1 VSVPGICI
9 FDISRQDDCVFAQ
22 AKGVTV
28 WEVIL
33 SSDSR
38 LPLGAPLPDWTRC
51 PSPQPITIDGRYCR
65 IEPLNVERHVD
76 DLVAAFR
83 TTDESSWVY
92 LFIGPFED
100 DAGILSWLT
109 ESANS
114 KDYIYSA
121 IIDRASGRAA
131 GLCAYMRPDPAN
143 GVLEIGSIHYSDAL
157 KRTPATTEAM
167 YLLMRHVFE
176 DLGYRRYEW
185 KCNSFN
191 APSRR
196 TALRLGFRFEGIF
209 RNHMVVKG
217 HNRDTAWFSILD
229 NEWPVLKS
237 AYEKW
242 LAPENFDREGRQRMP
257 LADMIAVARG

>member
-1 VSVPGICI
+1 M
-9 FDISRQDDCVFAQ
+9 
-22 AKGVTV
+22 
-28 WEVIL
+28 L

-38 LPLGAPLPDWTRC
+38 LPLGASLPDWTPC
-51 PSPQPITIDGRYCR
+51 ASPQPVTIEGRTCR
-65 IEPLNVERHVD
+65 IEPLNIARHGD

-83 TTDESSWVY
+83 TTDEASWTY
-92 LFIGPFED
+92 LFVGPFAD
-100 DAGILSWLT
+100 DAGILNWLT
-109 ESANS
+109 ESADS
-114 KDYIYSA
+114 TDYVYSA
-121 IIDRASGRAA
+121 IIDRKTGRAA
-131 GLCAYMRPDPAN
+131 GVCAYMRPNPAY
-143 GVLEIGSIHYSDAL
+143 GVIEIGSIHYSDAL

-167 YLLMRHVFE
+167 YLLMRHVFD

-196 TALRLGFRFEGIF
+196 TALRLGFRFEGVF

-229 NEWPVLKS
+229 SEWPALKL

-242 LAPENFDREGRQRMP
+242 LAPENFDREGRQRVS
-257 LADMIAVARG
+257 LTDMIAAAR

>member
-1 VSVPGICI
+1 M
-9 FDISRQDDCVFAQ
+9 
-22 AKGVTV
+22 T
-28 WEVIL
+28 
-33 SSDSR
+33 SDLR
-38 LPLGAPLPDWTRC
+38 LPLGVPLPDWTRRA
-51 PSPQPITIDGRYCR
+51 SPQPVTIDGRFCR
-65 IEPLNVERHVD
+65 IEPLDATRHGD

-83 TTDESSWVY
+83 DTAESSWVY
-92 LFIGPFED
+92 LFIGPFTD
-100 DAGILSWLT
+100 DAGIRDWIT
-109 ESANS
+109 DSAGS

-121 IIDRASGRAA
+121 IIDRGTGRAA
-131 GLCAYMRPDPAN
+131 GLCAYMRPDIAN
-143 GVLEIGSIHYSDAL
+143 GVVEIGSIHYSDAL

-176 DLGYRRYEW
+176 NLGYRRYEW

-229 NEWPVLKS
+229 SEWPVLKS

-242 LAPENFDREGRQRMP
+242 LAPENFDRGGQQRVS
-257 LADMIAVARG
+257 LSDLIAAARG

>member
-1 VSVPGICI
+1 M
-9 FDISRQDDCVFAQ
+9 F
-22 AKGVTV
+22 
-28 WEVIL
+28 L
-33 SSDSR
+33 SSDTR
-38 LPLGAPLPDWTRC
+38 LPLGEALPHWTRRA
-51 PSPQPITIDGRYCR
+51 PPRPVTIDGRFCR
-65 IEPLNVERHVD
+65 IEPLDTKRHGN

-83 TTDESSWVY
+83 DTDESSWVY
-92 LFIGPFED
+92 LFIGPFAD
-100 DAGILSWLT
+100 DAGILNWIT

-114 KDYIYSA
+114 KDYIYRA
-121 IIDRASGRAA
+121 IIDRRTGRAA
-131 GLCAYMRPDPAN
+131 GRCAYMRPDPAN
-143 GVLEIGSIHYSDAL
+143 GVVEIGSIHYSDSL

-167 YLLMRHVFE
+167 FLLMRHVFD

-229 NEWPVLKS
+229 SEWPALKS
-237 AYEKW
+237 AYERW
-242 LAPENFDREGRQRMP
+242 LTPENFDREGRQRVS
-257 LADMIAVARG
+257 LSDLITAARG